1 MNSFGIFIA
10 VLLSIFSIIFIGGII
25 LMRRYRHNPCGCASL
40 TGLILVTIGVTGLI
54 FTAIYGHELLY

>member
-1 MNSFGIFIA
+1 
-10 VLLSIFSIIFIGGII
+10 
-25 LMRRYRHNPCGCASL
+25 MRRYRHNPCGCTSL